1 MSKQNKENK
10 EKTPENPFQG
20 FKVLTGSLLTET
32 KDDSNAETED
42 KAEDETKETVIE
54 TTETKD
60 DLSSDEFKNALKS
73 KETTET
79 VEKTEKDE
87 EAEETKETEE
97 TATFKPF
104 IEHLSNKGLVDFS
117 EEDFEDSE
125 EGFEKVIGKTILTK
139 VSEWKKSYP
148 DEVQGLLKFVEMGGD
163 PKDYMSYNF
172 GPTWEEYNPTTD
184 DDRKTI
190 IKESLKLAGWK
201 EEEAIEEIQDY
212 EDTGKLEAKSNIHL
226 ERLKALEKHS
236 KEQLLKE
243 QEERDKNQREKVK
256 SEWENL
262 KKTWFDSK
270 DIKGF
275 PLTDKLKQEVWKH
288 MSEPIDKKTR
298 KTQLQI
304 NNEKNSKEA
313 QFLYAYLDY
322 INWDINKLKTQVK
335 TEVSADI
342 KKSLSKFTD
351 NRTKI
356 SKGKTEKQEA
366 TEENPFE
373 GFKKALG
380 RT

>member
-10 EKTPENPFQG
+10 EKPVESPFQG
-20 FKVLTGSLLTET
+20 FKVLTENVLTET
-32 KDDSNAETED
+32 KSEETE
-42 KAEDETKETVIE
+42 ETEEIEEPEE

-60 DLSSDEFKNALKS
+60 DISSDEFKKAVKQ
-73 KETTET
+73 
-79 VEKTEKDE
+79 EKTEETELKDVKSE
-87 EAEETKETEE
+87 ETEE
-97 TATFKPF
+97 SEKTEESTTFKPF
-104 IEHLSNKGLVDFS
+104 IQHLSDKGLVDFS
-117 EEDFEDSE
+117 EEEFEDSE
-125 EGFEKVIGKTILTK
+125 DGFEKVISKTITTK
-139 VSEWKKSYP
+139 VDEWKKSYP

-163 PKDYMSYNF
+163 PKDYISYNF
-172 GPTWEEYNPTTD
+172 GPSWEEYNPETD
-184 DDRKTI
+184 EDRKTV
-190 IKESLKLAGWK
+190 IKESLKMAGWK
-201 EEEAIEEIQDY
+201 EEEATEEIQDY
-212 EDTGKLEAKSNIHL
+212 EDTGKLEAKAKIHL
-226 ERLKALEKHS
+226 ERLKAFEKHS
-236 KEQLLKE
+236 KTQLIKE
-243 QEERDKNQREKVK
+243 QEERDKQIREKNET
-256 SEWENL
+256 EWNNL

-351 NRTKI
+351 SRTKLA
-356 SKGKTEKQEA
+356 KGKTEKQES
-366 TEENPFE
+366 TEENPFA
-373 GFKKALG
+373 GFKKAFG
-380 RT
+380 HTT